1 MRYRTVFGGAERS
14 LGSRTVFGV
23 VSFCHVPPSI
33 IYNCIQWHT
42 KQKFCPGWWSEMTFF
57 IKNISKT
64 AKIYEDLSLASNHK
78 FYFSRHLHLH
88 VHHNQSLLQ
97 KHPLI
102 AEQFP
107 FLPPPLKVPLPV
119 EVPPGAAPSAPLCM
133 PLVLINCYIDGCL
146 EFIIHANVGL
156 HTAHH

>member
-1 MRYRTVFGGAERS
+1 MAFTPDGIAPPGIPLLGCSPPTTTMRYRTVFGGAERS

-64 AKIYEDLSLASNHK
+64 AKIYEDLSLAS
-78 FYFSRHLHLH
+78 
-88 VHHNQSLLQ
+88 
-97 KHPLI
+97 
-102 AEQFP
+102 
-107 FLPPPLKVPLPV
+107 
-119 EVPPGAAPSAPLCM
+119 
-133 PLVLINCYIDGCL
+133 
-146 EFIIHANVGL
+146 
-156 HTAHH
+156 